1 MTIALHGLGI
11 SRGIAIGPAHIIT
24 RDEIDIPEYEIDDAN
39 IADETQRLREAVS
52 AAQDQLR
59 TIRHHIPAGTAAE
72 IAGLIDAHLLMLDD
86 AALVQEPLRLI
97 REERRNAEWA
107 LKAQRDT
114 LVRAFEEMNDAYL
127 RTRRDDVVH
136 VVNRIQRILL
146 NHSPLRHEQPD
157 NRLAGYI
164 IFADDLSPADTV
176 LMQHHGIAGFVTEYG
191 GPTSHTSILARS
203 LGIPA
208 IVGLHQARLFLR
220 DEDTVIVDGAGG
232 VVLADPDAASLA
244 FYQSRREQD
253 QRYYSGL
260 TRLKGAIATT
270 RDGVRIQLQA
280 NVELPQDFD
289 NVLQVGAD
297 GIGLYRTE
305 FLFMNRPQPPDEEEQ
320 YQTYLRAV
328 QILGQ
333 QPVTIRTLDLGADKE
348 AEGSRRSGPL
358 AANPALGLRAVRLCL
373 KEPAQFRLQ
382 LRAILRASAAGDV
395 RIMIPM
401 LSNTQELEQVLALI
415 AEIKGELR
423 AAGLAFNP
431 DTPVGGM
438 IEVPAAAVCADI
450 FAQRLDFLSIGTND
464 LIQYTMAIDR
474 VNDEVNYLY
483 DPLHPAVLRL
493 VQGTINA
500 GLAAHIPV
508 AMCGEMA
515 GDIRYVRLLLAL
527 GLRCFSVHPASV
539 LEVKQIIMESDL
551 KELREL
557 ARRALTASS
566 GAEVAAVLE
575 EFRPPAHGAHS
586 AAATS

>member
-11 SRGIAIGPAHIIT
+11 SRGIAIGPAHIIE
-24 RDEIDIPEYEIDDAN
+24 RDQLEIPEYEIDLERVT
-39 IADETQRLREAVS
+39 DETQRLQDAVL

-59 TIRHHIPAGTAAE
+59 AIRRHIPAGTAAE
-72 IAGLIDAHLLMLDD
+72 IAALIDAHMLMLDD
-86 AALVQEPLRLI
+86 ASLIHEPLRLI

-107 LKAQRDT
+107 LKAQRDA
-114 LVRAFEEMNDAYL
+114 LVRTFEEMDDAYL

-157 NRLAGYI
+157 SRLAGYI
-164 IFADDLSPADTV
+164 IFADDLTPADTV
-176 LMQHHGIAGFVTEYG
+176 LMQHHGIAAFVTEYG

-208 IVGLHQARLFLR
+208 IVGLHQAHTYLR
-220 DEDTVIVDGAGG
+220 DEDVIIVDGAQG
-232 VVLADPDAASLA
+232 VVLADPDAASLE
-244 FYQSRREQD
+244 FYQARREQD

-260 TRLKGAIATT
+260 IRLKDATART

-280 NVELPQDFD
+280 NVELTRDFD
-289 NVLQVGAD
+289 HVLQVGAD

-305 FLFMNRPQPPDEEEQ
+305 FLFMNRAEPPDEEEQ
-320 YQTYLRAV
+320 YRTYLRAI
-328 QILGQ
+328 QMLGRM
-333 QPVTIRTLDLGADKE
+333 PVTIRTLDLGADKE
-348 AEGSRRSGPL
+348 VDGGGRQGSL

-373 KEPAQFRLQ
+373 KEPALFRPQ

-395 RIMIPM
+395 RLMIPM
-401 LSNTQELEQVLALI
+401 LSNLHEVDQVLGMVDD
-415 AEIKGELR
+415 IKRDLNG
-423 AAGLAFNP
+423 AGIEFNP
-431 DTPVGGM
+431 DLPIGGM
-438 IEVPAAAVCADI
+438 IEVPAAAVCADL
-450 FAQRLDFLSIGTND
+450 FAKRLDFLSIGTND

-493 VQGTINA
+493 VHGTIAA
-500 GLAAHIPV
+500 GLAADIPV

-527 GLRCFSVHPASV
+527 GLRCFSVHPASL
-539 LEVKQIIMESDL
+539 LEVKQIIMECEMGPL
-551 KELREL
+551 QEL
-557 ARRALTASS
+557 ARRALAAQS
-566 GAEVAAVLE
+566 GAAVAAILD
-575 EFRPPAHGAHS
+575 EFRLPAE
-586 AAATS
+586 ATS